1 MVNYK
6 VTYYHDTCSA
16 WVDKDPTIKHFEFE
30 FEMSDWID
38 EEMERRVNETI
49 ENSFPEDL
57 YICYKT
63 PTRIKANKPAEET
76 EETEKSDEV
85 TE

>member
-16 WVDKDPTIKHFEFE
+16 WVDKNPTIKYFEFE

-49 ENSFPEDL
+49 ENSFDSVSEEERQE
-57 YICYKT
+57 IEQREWCHVKIEQGNHT
-63 PTRIKANKPAEET
+63 IKDT
-76 EETEKSDEV
+76 FI
-85 TE
+85 

>member
-1 MVNYK
+1 MDYK
-6 VTYYHDTCSA
+6 VTYYHNTGSV

-49 ENSFPEDL
+49 ENSFDSV
-57 YICYKT
+57 
-63 PTRIKANKPAEET
+63 
-76 EETEKSDEV
+76 SDEERQEIEQREWCHVKIEQGNHTIKV
-85 TE
+85 TFI

>member
-49 ENSFPEDL
+49 ENSFDSV
-57 YICYKT
+57 
-63 PTRIKANKPAEET
+63 
-76 EETEKSDEV
+76 SDEERQEIEQREWCHV
-85 TE
+85 KIEQGNHIIKDTFI

>member
-16 WVDKDPTIKHFEFE
+16 WVDPNPTIKHFEFE

-49 ENSFPEDL
+49 ENSFDPV
-57 YICYKT
+57 
-63 PTRIKANKPAEET
+63 
-76 EETEKSDEV
+76 SDEERQEIEQREWCHIKIEQGNHIIKD
-85 TE
+85 TFI